1 MLVEV
6 LVVPD
11 VLDDVEV
18 VPPDVREPDVL
29 VLPVELVVL
38 VLLDESP
45 VVPVV
50 ESLVLPSIV
59 AAGVP

>member
-1 MLVEV
+1 LLVEV

-29 VLPVELVVL
+29 VLPVVLVVL

-50 ESLVLPSIV
+50 ESVVLPSVV

>member
-1 MLVEV
+1 LLVEV

-11 VLDDVEV
+11 VLDGVEV
-18 VPPDVREPDVL
+18 VPSDVREPDVL

-50 ESLVLPSIV
+50 ESVVLPSVV